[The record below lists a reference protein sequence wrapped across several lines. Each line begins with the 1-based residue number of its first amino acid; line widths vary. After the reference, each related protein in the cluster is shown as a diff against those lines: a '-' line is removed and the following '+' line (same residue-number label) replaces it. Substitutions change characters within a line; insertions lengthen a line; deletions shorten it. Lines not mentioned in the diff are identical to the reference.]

1 MSISVTGKLNK
12 AANQFQAGESK
23 GFGVRVGVK
32 FYNRETK
39 AQEWTNYEAVVFAK
53 AGAQSDFYESAL
65 VEGSV
70 IEVSGSGGQIKT
82 WESKNGPVHSIAIL
96 DAKIGYVLTNDAP
109 RSIEAP
115 QKQQPQQ
122 QQPSDQPFDDDIPF

>member
-1 MSISVTGKLNK
+1 MSITVTGKLNN
-12 AANQFQAGESK
+12 AANQFEIENGK

-39 AQEWTNYEAVVFAK
+39 AQEWTNYEALVFAK

-109 RSIEAP
+109 AP
-115 QKQQPQQ
+115 QSGLPPESSKQE
-122 QQPSDQPFDDDIPF
+122 SFDSDIPF

>member
-12 AANQFQAGESK
+12 AANQFQAKDSK
-23 GFGVRVGVK
+23 GFGVRLGVQ

-39 AQEWTNYEAVVFAK
+39 QKEWTNYEAVIFAK
-53 AGAQSDFYESAL
+53 AGAQADFYQSSL

-82 WESKNGPVHSIAIL
+82 FEGSSGPVHSIAIL
-96 DAKIGYVLTNDAP
+96 DAKIGYVMTGDAP
-109 RSIEAP
+109 KQAQQSAP
-115 QKQQPQQ
+115 QGQAVI
-122 QQPSDQPFDDDIPF
+122 DEDIPF

>member
-82 WESKNGPVHSIAIL
+82 WESTNGPVHSIAIL
-96 DAKIGYVLTNDAP
+96 DAKIGYVLTNDQN
-109 RSIEAP
+109 AP
-115 QKQQPQQ
+115 QSSGQAPQPIKQE
-122 QQPSDQPFDDDIPF
+122 SFDSDIPF